1 MCDFA
6 QNRAQSYTLL
16 YYKTNKP
23 AYFFFF
29 YELRGFMTVISFQF
43 PKIIFIESC
52 KLHYNF
58 SPHCEQ

>member
-29 YELRGFMTVISFQF
+29 YELRGFMIDLSY
-43 PKIIFIESC
+43 
-52 KLHYNF
+52 HF
-58 SPHCEQ
+58 SVK

>member
-29 YELRGFMTVISFQF
+29 YELRGFMTVISSQF
-43 PKIIFIESC
+43 PYI
-52 KLHYNF
+52 
-58 SPHCEQ
+58 